1 MKKDIETVDYLT
13 STFGISLHVVS
24 GTYGGDR
31 TLYEILKEKNIPL
44 TVICITCNKRYLTV
58 IMSNEYY
65 KISSRGFT
73 NFGKEGMTD
82 GTSLEEEFN
91 VN

>member
-31 TLYEILKEKNIPL
+31 TLYEILKEKKHPVESDLYYLQQKILNCHNI
-44 TVICITCNKRYLTV
+44 K
-58 IMSNEYY
+58 
-65 KISSRGFT
+65 
-73 NFGKEGMTD
+73 
-82 GTSLEEEFN
+82 
-91 VN
+91 